1 MIKFLERKCFLNII
15 FILIIVKIK
24 RIKLRMY
31 YVNYK
36 KKQKKDFLQ

>member
-15 FILIIVKIK
+15 FIFIIVKIK
-24 RIKLRMY
+24 QIKLLMY

-36 KKQKKDFLQ
+36 TKQKKDFL